1 MSISAAITDTISDA
15 VNVAFPQSL
24 VGLAGRTDDGESTSR
39 YTVPYWSDES
49 KMRSPTKTGLET
61 SNWLET
67 SRRYRTVIRVPAPKG
82 HGIGGH

>member
-1 MSISAAITDTISDA
+1 MSIGAAITDTISDA
-15 VNVAFPQSL
+15 VNVAFL

-49 KMRSPTKTGLET
+49 KMRSPTKTGPET

-67 SRRYRTVIRVPAPKG
+67 SRRYRTAIRVPAPKG
-82 HGIGGH
+82 HGTGGN